1 MYEQRLW
8 RLEAQNE
15 IRLLKARYAAL
26 ADAKYT
32 QDYQCQP
39 IDRLYE
45 VARQQALCFTED
57 AFWHAGDKFGGTF
70 QGRELLFDWFSR
82 APWKWAIHYYVSPI
96 IELVDEHNASAEWR
110 LFQVAI
116 QAKTAQVVLVS
127 AVTEETYRYT
137 EDGWLHSSVRFKEL
151 QLLNLKEDVAA
162 IVSALA

>member
-15 IRLLKARYAAL
+15 IRLLKARYAAW

-32 QDYQCQP
+32 QDHQRQP
-39 IDRLYE
+39 AEKLRE
-45 VARQQALCFTED
+45 VAWQQSVCFTED
-57 AFWHAGDKFGGTF
+57 ACWYAGDEFGGTL
-70 QGRELLFDWFSR
+70 QGRELLFDWFNR
-82 APWKWAIHYYVSPI
+82 APWNWAMHHYTSPI
-96 IELVDEHNASAEWR
+96 IELVDDHNAKADWR

-116 QAKTAQVVLVS
+116 QEKTDQVVLLS

-137 EDGWLHSSVRFKEL
+137 EEGWLHSSVKFKEL
-151 QLLNLKEDVAA
+151 QLLNLKEDVAT